1 MNGKQF
7 VSILALFILV
17 LTAFA
22 RDGYGYNVVGDHNLQ
37 STFGIKEIKE
47 GQRVVKN
54 GQYRPVH
61 SLKSLIKRM

>member
-22 RDGYGYNVVGDHNLQ
+22 SDGYGYNVVGDHNLQ
-37 STFGIKEIKE
+37 STSESRKSKRGN
-47 GQRVVKN
+47 GSSKN